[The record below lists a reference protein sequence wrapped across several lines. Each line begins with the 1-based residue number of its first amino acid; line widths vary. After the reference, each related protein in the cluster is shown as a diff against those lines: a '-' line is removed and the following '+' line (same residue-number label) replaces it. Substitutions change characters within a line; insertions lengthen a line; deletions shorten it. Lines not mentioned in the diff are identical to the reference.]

1 MDDVEVDV
9 SCLRAIF
16 QGYAGVIHENIEP
29 ADFLIDEIRR
39 GTQAAGARDVEGD
52 KLLKKQMRP
61 PRVMITDKLASYGA
75 AKRET
80 MPGIASIASTR
91 D

>member
-52 KLLKKQMRP
+52 SPYVQTVRMKRLGT
-61 PRVMITDKLASYGA
+61 VNLAAGPLA
-75 AKRET
+75 EAHRR
-80 MPGIASIASTR
+80 G
-91 D
+91 